1 MSQVPLCL
9 KWLLVRRAMEDS
21 QSSRLKLPVSFVKA
35 GVEPSSSSGP
45 QVFQSAEGTYVLAAP
60 PSVMVTSL
68 SQRDM
73 DSIATPLFQ
82 QIRKSGSHP
91 APMYVPQWRQKESIP
106 IHRCEHVEA
115 SKGLMP
121 EAQWDWVQSQDFS
134 ASHVDRAVR
143 VPLHKTE
150 RVTYQDGCPIQTE
163 ELTVLH
169 ATRASLLHAI
179 LKGGVASSIPS
190 HGIEGLWSSA
200 RLQEA
205 AFTWGSS
212 IVEESAGIIL
222 EERLP
227 KFRLHRVSP
236 STPTDSERGSLA
248 DDKIRSSGAGGYFGW
263 AVAGQSRREATR
275 QRVFWVLCCSLENM
289 SSTMDANPVPSGRQD
304 KQARRMHDMRQCM
317 ATAYAQAAEIL
328 LRSDQSN
335 SGFWESTGARLV
347 KNEWHAGR
355 PISRAPTNLC
365 LLHVVQKG
373 LSLCKDEDGV
383 HGAFKDSEDLYLV
396 SMSLSADITAI
407 LYPTQAYSGAGTKT
421 IEYQKAG
428 STSFNQVSIPL
439 MAFLYKHFRHSVWP
453 RFLRGRPQ
461 DRHVY
466 LRSTSGRLPGR
477 GSTTKDKGHSFTT
490 RLVPVPQTRHHWG
503 RHLPR

>member
-1 MSQVPLCL
+1 MATERIYSYPQA
-9 KWLLVRRAMEDS
+9 RA
-21 QSSRLKLPVSFVKA
+21 R
-35 GVEPSSSSGP
+35 GG
-45 QVFQSAEGTYVLAAP
+45 FQRTNARSTV
-60 PSVMVTSL
+60 
-68 SQRDM
+68 
-73 DSIATPLFQ
+73 
-82 QIRKSGSHP
+82 
-91 APMYVPQWRQKESIP
+91 
-106 IHRCEHVEA
+106 
-115 SKGLMP
+115 GL
-121 EAQWDWVQSQDFS
+121 VQSQDFS

-205 AFTWGSS
+205 AFLWGSS

-222 EERLP
+222 EVRLP

-275 QRVFWVLCCSLENM
+275 QSVFWLLCCSLENM

-328 LRSDQSN
+328 LRPDQSN

-347 KNEWHAGR
+347 KKKWHAGR
-355 PISRAPTNLC
+355 KISRAPTNLC

-396 SMSLSADITAI
+396 SMSLSANITAI

-428 STSFNQVSIPL
+428 SISFNQVPIPL
-439 MAFLYKHFRHSVWP
+439 MAVLYKHFRHSVSAL
-453 RFLRGRPQ
+453 FGHASFGDGRKT
-461 DRHVY
+461 Y
-466 LRSTSGRLPGR
+466 TYTSTSAVHRAVFLAEDLRPKTKDTASQPASCQYHRRGTIGVVIFPGR
-477 GSTTKDKGHSFTT
+477 SG
-490 RLVPVPQTRHHWG
+490 
-503 RHLPR
+503 